1 MIGGGAQV
9 SRRVFGR
16 LADGCAVHE
25 YTLDNGQGLK
35 LAALDYGGIV
45 TSIWTPDREGRSAN
59 IALGFDQLPDY
70 LHRNQSFG
78 VIAGRYANRIAGARF
93 AINGQVFHV
102 DANEASG
109 NCLHGGSAGFG
120 AQMWQGTMHRADA
133 QGCVSLELRRTSPD
147 GEMGFPGELDVVV
160 RYTLEPGQV
169 WRVDYEART
178 TRPTLCNLTSHA
190 YFNLAGGGTALDHE
204 LTLHAS
210 RYTEVDDSGI
220 PIVNRPVAG
229 TRHDFRA
236 PRRVGDATLDHNW
249 LLDHGPDG
257 GLHAAAR
264 LFDAG
269 SGRAMEMFT
278 TEPCIQFYAGKW
290 LDGSLRGH
298 GGEFYHQ
305 GEGLCLETQH
315 APDSPNREGADW
327 PSTVLRP
334 DQVYRSTTVHRF
346 SVER

>member
-1 MIGGGAQV
+1 MSSAPQV
-9 SRRVFGR
+9 TRREFGR
-16 LADGCAVHE
+16 LADGRAVHE
-25 YTLDNGQGLK
+25 YTLDNGQGLR
-35 LAALDYGGIV
+35 LACLDYGGIV

-59 IALGFDQLPDY
+59 IALGFDNLPDY

-93 AINGQVFHV
+93 AIDGEVCTV
-102 DANEASG
+102 DANETSG

-120 AQMWQGTMHRADA
+120 AQMWEGVMHAADA
-133 QGCVSLELRRTSPD
+133 QGRVSLELRRTSPD
-147 GEMGFPGELDVVV
+147 GEMGFPGALDVVV

-190 YFNLAGGGTALDHE
+190 YFNLAGGGSALDHE
-204 LTLHAS
+204 LRLHAS
-210 RYTEVDDSGI
+210 RYTEVDDTGI
-220 PIVNRPVAG
+220 PIENRSVAG
-229 TRHDFRA
+229 TRFDFRA
-236 PRRVGDATLDHNW
+236 PNRVGDATLDHSW
-249 LLDHGPDG
+249 LLDHPFDG
-257 GLHAAAR
+257 ALHPAAR

-298 GGEFYHQ
+298 GGEFYKQ
-305 GEGLCLETQH
+305 GGGLCLETQH
-315 APDSPNREGADW
+315 APDSPNREGSDW

-334 DQVYRSTTVHRF
+334 GEVYRSTTVHKF